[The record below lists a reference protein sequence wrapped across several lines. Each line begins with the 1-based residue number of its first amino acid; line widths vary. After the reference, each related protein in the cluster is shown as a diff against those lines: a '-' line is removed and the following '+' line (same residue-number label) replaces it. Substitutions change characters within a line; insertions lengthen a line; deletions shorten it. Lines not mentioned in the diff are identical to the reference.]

1 MENLMIYGL
10 FLIGLIMIIK
20 GGDLFVDAAV
30 EIAMATG
37 IPPILIG
44 ATLVSL
50 ATTLPEFFVSTIAT
64 LKGHPEMAVGNAIG
78 STICNIGFILG
89 ICACIS
95 PISIRRRFF
104 SIKGF
109 LMIVSLGCFYF
120 FAIDKVVLKTEG
132 FMLLLLLILYIII
145 NILEVNYKGS
155 KTSKDLRKHIHKKNI
170 FFNGI
175 KFILGGFLV
184 VLGARL
190 LVDNGVEM
198 AKIFHIPEQIISLTL
213 IALGTSLPELVTSV
227 TATLKG
233 HEGIS
238 VGNIVGAN
246 VLNITMVL
254 GTSCMIPKNGLYL
267 STRDITFLNQSLL
280 HVPQTLVFDIPFA
293 LLLMSILVLCGTMKK
308 QIDRKHGMLLFTI
321 YVVYIGLLGAISF

>member
-1 MENLMIYGL
+1 MENLIIFGL

-30 EIAMATG
+30 EIAIVTG

-64 LKGHPEMAVGNAIG
+64 LKGHPEMAVGNALG
-78 STICNIGFILG
+78 STICNIGFVLG
-89 ICACIS
+89 ICSCIS
-95 PISIRRRFF
+95 PIAIRRRFF
-104 SIKGF
+104 SMKGF
-109 LMIVSLGCFYF
+109 LMIASLACFYG
-120 FAIDKVVLKTEG
+120 FAIDKVILKKEG
-132 FMLLLLLILYIII
+132 LILLSFIIIYIII
-145 NILEVNYKGS
+145 NIVEVNYKGS
-155 KTSKDLRKHIHKKNI
+155 KTSTYSHKNINKKNI
-170 FFNGI
+170 FFNGM

-190 LVDNGVEM
+190 LVDNGVEI
-198 AKIFHIPEQIISLTL
+198 AKIFHVPEQIISLTL

-246 VLNITMVL
+246 FLNMTMVL
-254 GTSCMIPKNGLYL
+254 GTCCMIPKNGLYL
-267 STRDITFLNQSLL
+267 STRDITFLNKSLL
-280 HVPQTLVFDIPFA
+280 NVPQTLVFDIPFS

-321 YVVYIGLLGAISF
+321 YVVYIGLLGAISL